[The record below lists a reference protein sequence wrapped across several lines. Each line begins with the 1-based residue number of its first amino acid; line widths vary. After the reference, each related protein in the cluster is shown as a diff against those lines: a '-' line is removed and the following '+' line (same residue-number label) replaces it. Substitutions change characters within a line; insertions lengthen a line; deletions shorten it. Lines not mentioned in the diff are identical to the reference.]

1 MGGELPAVSRR
12 INIDPLAVTSAGT
25 VLVNVA
31 HFDGPRRVDAL
42 VARAIRE
49 LGRMFVGVELSR
61 AEVRLLYEHLGHGQR
76 EATARLVGLRRG
88 RSQRDR
94 T

>member
-1 MGGELPAVSRR
+1 MSRR

-31 HFDGPRRVDAL
+31 HFDGPRRGDAM
-42 VARAIRE
+42 VARVAHE
-49 LGRMFVGVELSR
+49 PGRVFVGLELSR
-61 AEVRLLYEHLGHGQR
+61 TEVRLLLEHIGHGQR
-76 EATARLVGLRRG
+76 EVAARLVGLRRS
-88 RSQRDR
+88 RSQRDK